1 MNALGRAG
9 SDVVVGFIDGRQR
22 DVADRVSEQ
31 VLLVRISVVSL
42 GQRGRR
48 AGAGD
53 AVSVAQLRKCAC
65 ADDAVS
71 QRAGNGVVALGRAE
85 GAEGTTRSRSRSAWR
100 RVPVRAKLKRSVG
113 ADGTT
118 WPRSQS
124 AGNERGQT
132 LLSRSYSLGSG
143 LGWSGRER
151 TAGDGGEGGW
161 ERRDGIGLAQTRQR
175 GAGCEVDCVRCRLL
189 EVIAFGQCGVFSRA
203 SLILQ
208 LSRLGFLLVS
218 SHCQA
223 LCGVLSRWQPHCP

>member
-1 MNALGRAG
+1 MSRWGMP
-9 SDVVVGFIDGRQR
+9 S
-22 DVADRVSEQ
+22 VS
-31 VLLVRISVVSL
+31 I
-42 GQRGRR
+42 
-48 AGAGD
+48 A
-53 AVSVAQLRKCAC
+53 
-65 ADDAVS
+65 

-100 RVPVRAKLKRSVG
+100 GVPVRAKLKRSVG
-113 ADGTT
+113 SDGTT
-118 WPRSQS
+118 WPHSQR

-189 EVIAFGQCGVFSRA
+189 EVIALGQCGVFSRA

-208 LSRLGFLLVS
+208 LSRLRFLLVS

-223 LCGVLSRWQPHCP
+223 LCGVLSRWQTQCPWVRCIAEQPTLTGSQSSGSFIDFDLSFLGSEEIQRPFEN